1 MTSILSGNRL
11 PALISDDDSDS
22 STDID
27 DEDIGPSRVTNDLP
41 PLVTDS
47 DSSDSNEDIF
57 NHGDQSDG
65 EQFSEPESLPDL
77 ESDSSDDSDGHIDDE
92 LFRSRDDSSGMS
104 DDGVH
109 FSDDEF
115 DMSRE
120 ELGVVQMLDQHL
132 DVLQAAP
139 SFIAI
144 SLRMLYERVLGA
156 MEPEEDKDSPT
167 RPDIILKLPM
177 VKIDAAQVDSKES
190 CCICFL
196 DYDLDENVM
205 KLPCE
210 HLYHKDCILNWFK
223 IRSTCPKCRLDLNVT
238 FPSNHST
245 NTTRESEAGLAD
257 ETVASVTSRL
267 MRALVNNV
275 GRYDVTD
282 FDEDVNMTEPTTEWY
297 SEADFL
303 DPDSSSA
310 TVERDL
316 PRQNETA
323 TERETSNENDRRV
336 PDSVGNDLQTES
348 NLGATSVSRLRRL
361 FEPSV
366 PDSNQSTDTSSRE
379 TTGRTSSVSRLRR
392 LFDQSPREPRRRL
405 LDMSEIREGPS
416 SQSGMSMDT
425 ERSGI
430 ATVSNENMADTKN
443 LEGHAIAGMEVEV
456 DTSQNNVTSE
466 ERLETEIW

>member
-1 MTSILSGNRL
+1 M
-11 PALISDDDSDS
+11 
-22 STDID
+22 
-27 DEDIGPSRVTNDLP
+27 
-41 PLVTDS
+41 
-47 DSSDSNEDIF
+47 
-57 NHGDQSDG
+57 
-65 EQFSEPESLPDL
+65 
-77 ESDSSDDSDGHIDDE
+77 
-92 LFRSRDDSSGMS
+92 
-104 DDGVH
+104 
-109 FSDDEF
+109 
-115 DMSRE
+115 
-120 ELGVVQMLDQHL
+120 
-132 DVLQAAP
+132 
-139 SFIAI
+139 
-144 SLRMLYERVLGA
+144 
-156 MEPEEDKDSPT
+156 
-167 RPDIILKLPM
+167 
-177 VKIDAAQVDSKES
+177 
-190 CCICFL
+190 
-196 DYDLDENVM
+196 
-205 KLPCE
+205 
-210 HLYHKDCILNWFK
+210 
-223 IRSTCPKCRLDLNVT
+223 
-238 FPSNHST
+238 
-245 NTTRESEAGLAD
+245 
-257 ETVASVTSRL
+257 
-267 MRALVNNV
+267 NNV

-310 TVERDL
+310 IVERDL